1 MNPLAP
7 VLFIS
12 HGAPTF
18 ALEPGRLGARLRALD
33 PMLDGVR
40 AVLVVSPH
48 WQTHGLAVTAAA
60 RPETI
65 HDFGGFPEP
74 LYSLQY
80 PAPGAPP
87 VAHDIAALMGRS
99 GLSVALD
106 PQRGL
111 DHGAWVPMM
120 HLRPQAD
127 LPVLQLALPFSL
139 DAAAAIAL
147 GRALAPLREAGVA
160 LIGSGSLTHNLREF
174 RGPGGPDQ
182 PYVPVFAQWM
192 RERVTARDAQALA
205 DYRAQAPWAERA
217 HPTDEHLLPLQVAF
231 GATTQ
236 AEPFEVLET
245 EVRFGMLSMESY
257 AWGLDRNR
265 PTTPVGK

>member
-1 MNPLAP
+1 MKPLAP

-18 ALEPGRLGARLRALD
+18 ALEPGLLGARLRALG
-33 PMLDGVR
+33 PALDGVR
-40 AVLVVSPH
+40 AVLIVSPH
-48 WQTHGLAVTAAA
+48 WQARGLAVTAAA
-60 RPETI
+60 QPETI
-65 HDFGGFPEP
+65 HDFGGFPAP
-74 LYSLQY
+74 LYALQY
-80 PAPGAPP
+80 PAQGSPEFADE
-87 VAHDIAALMGRS
+87 VAAVMGQA
-99 GLSVALD
+99 GFAVAID
-106 PQRGL
+106 AGRGL

-127 LPVLQLALPFSL
+127 RPVLQLAMPFDL
-139 DAAAAIAL
+139 DAPRAIAL
-147 GRALAPLREAGVA
+147 GRALVPLREAGVA

-192 RERVTARDAQALA
+192 RERVIARDAQSLA
-205 DYRAQAPWAERA
+205 DYRTLAPWAERA

-231 GATTQ
+231 GATTA

-257 AWGLDRNR
+257 VWGLAS
-265 PTTPVGK
+265 